1 MASSDSDAEDTKIS
15 SEQVDAMLAVLLP
28 SDSQKDCSACNQ
40 KVGTHVVPC
49 DSAHAFC
56 KDCLRSAWTD
66 AAHDEIK
73 CLTCEK
79 HFSGLLNTEWRSTT
93 AEADVGKAKI
103 NGGSLAQGEHSQ
115 GQPQHGNTVDEHSL
129 DDILTDEH
137 GEGDDDCSP
146 AGDADEMESD
156 DLAGVQAEGADEP
169 TMKKRKTTQRKS
181 RNTATTKTQG
191 SRNASATRASTEE
204 KKKRPARKK
213 KEENSL
219 ADPDPTRD
227 QDRKAPC
234 KRTRSVAKINTTK
247 AAAESDVVNGDQ
259 SNKKRQASVAPGR
272 KYQFSRRR
280 ISDEALK
287 AQFPWAGEKE
297 PRTKQESQQISL
309 DMLTLRN
316 LKKKIKKREG

>member
-1 MASSDSDAEDTKIS
+1 MAH
-15 SEQVDAMLAVLLP
+15 
-28 SDSQKDCSACNQ
+28 
-40 KVGTHVVPC
+40 VGQ
-49 DSAHAFC
+49 
-56 KDCLRSAWTD
+56 
-66 AAHDEIK
+66 
-73 CLTCEK
+73 
-79 HFSGLLNTEWRSTT
+79 
-93 AEADVGKAKI
+93 AKR
-103 NGGSLAQGEHSQ
+103 NGGSHAQGEHSQ
-115 GQPQHGNTVDEHSL
+115 GQPQHGKTVTEHPLSDIMT
-129 DDILTDEH
+129 DDH
-137 GEGDDDCSP
+137 GESDDDCSPRESHNHADDFDQGAISP

-191 SRNASATRASTEE
+191 SRNGSATRASTEE

-234 KRTRSVAKINTTK
+234 KRTRSVAKNNTTK
-247 AAAESDVVNGDQ
+247 AAAESDVVNGDP

-297 PRTKQESQQISL
+297 PQSKEESRQISL
-309 DMLTLRN
+309 DMVTLRN
-316 LKKKIKKREG
+316 LKKILKKRRMIDSSS